1 MWGFYQ
7 HIVNLYLQDKGVL
20 DSEAA
25 AAAVPLINYMVKAPE
40 DFKTLN
46 LGSETPI
53 SMMFTLITKIFKD
66 GNDLE
71 DELHKMVAV
80 DLIMALLEHLGD
92 GL

>member
-46 LGSETPI
+46 LGS
-53 SMMFTLITKIFKD
+53 
-66 GNDLE
+66 
-71 DELHKMVAV
+71 
-80 DLIMALLEHLGD
+80 
-92 GL
+92 